1 MINIMSQDF
10 PFLYCL
16 WFYFTS
22 KFFLVICIEFVLS
35 CNNHVNMTIQELEA
49 EGNLRQAEH
58 HYLEAGDW
66 KAAVNM
72 YRSQDMWEEAHRVR
86 S

>member
-1 MINIMSQDF
+1 
-10 PFLYCL
+10 
-16 WFYFTS
+16 
-22 KFFLVICIEFVLS
+22 
-35 CNNHVNMTIQELEA
+35 MTIQELEA

-72 YRSQDMWEEAHRVR
+72 YRSQDMWEEAHRVM

>member
-1 MINIMSQDF
+1 MVL
-10 PFLYCL
+10 LYQ
-16 WFYFTS
+16 
-22 KFFLVICIEFVLS
+22 KIFLVICIEFVLS